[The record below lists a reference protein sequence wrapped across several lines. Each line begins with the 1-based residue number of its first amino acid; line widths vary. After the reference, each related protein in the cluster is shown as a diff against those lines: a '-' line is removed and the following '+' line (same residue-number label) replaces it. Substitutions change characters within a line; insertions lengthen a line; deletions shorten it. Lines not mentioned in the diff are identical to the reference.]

1 MFEQDIDFE
10 QVSLTLESISKNY
23 SPESIEC
30 KTLELAGL
38 ALFYVYSEQV
48 EQRFRRWRESMQ
60 GDLSEKQ
67 KEHLRSMGIDPEAGG
82 STKGDEGK
90 T

>member
-1 MFEQDIDFE
+1 MFEQDIRFE
-10 QVSLTLESISKNY
+10 QVSITLESISKNY

-38 ALFYVYSEQV
+38 ALCYVYSDQV
-48 EQRFRRWRESMQ
+48 EQRFRQWRESMQ

-67 KEHLRSMGIDPEAGG
+67 KEHLRLMDIDPETGG
-82 STKGDEGK
+82 STTSDGGAP
-90 T
+90 

>member
-10 QVSLTLESISKNY
+10 QLSLTLESISQNY
-23 SPESIEC
+23 SPESIES

-48 EQRFRRWRESMQ
+48 QQRFMRWRESIQ

-67 KEHLRSMGIDPEAGG
+67 REHLRSMGIDSETGG
-82 STKGDEGK
+82 STAGDEGK